1 MLTYTFKCLLTWQW
15 KKIHTLLKMI
25 HSSKNVKNSS
35 LFNIKIN
42 LMLYFETSF
51 KIFLKM
57 LSLVPTTYLKKI
69 AYFDNYIAHRGISSA
84 VFIFLNPIW
93 FYVEKGLVAKKK
105 FKIDFAHQRIYHN
118 PKWKEFK
125 NQRPKKSWGGTWK
138 GKSSVIWAFL
148 YQSMVLNNDGPG
160 N

>member
-1 MLTYTFKCLLTWQW
+1 MLNLLSIW
-15 KKIHTLLKMI
+15 KKFMH
-25 HSSKNVKNSS
+25 
-35 LFNIKIN
+35 F
-42 LMLYFETSF
+42 FE
-51 KIFLKM
+51 
-57 LSLVPTTYLKKI
+57 
-69 AYFDNYIAHRGISSA
+69 NYIAHRGIRSV

-148 YQSMVLNNDGPG
+148 YQSMVLNSDGLG
-160 N
+160 IWNQIFG

>member
-1 MLTYTFKCLLTWQW
+1 MLTYIFKCLLTWQW
-15 KKIHTLLKMI
+15 KKIHTPLKMI
-25 HSSKNVKNSS
+25 HSSKNVKNCS
-35 LFNIKIN
+35 LFIIKIN

-93 FYVEKGLVAKKK
+93 FYVEKGLVAKK
-105 FKIDFAHQRIYHN
+105 N
-118 PKWKEFK
+118 S
-125 NQRPKKSWGGTWK
+125 KSILPIK
-138 GKSSVIWAFL
+138 GFTTIPNEKSSKIRDQKKVGVELGRENHLLFELFYTKVW
-148 YQSMVLNNDGPG
+148 Y
-160 N
+160 